1 MAKTAAKPQ
10 EPTTITSTH
19 LQQNYGDIIRRATL
33 DREHFIVTRDG
44 FPTIAILSAAEY
56 HELMQAKQGKK

>member
-1 MAKTAAKPQ
+1 MAKKAAKSH

-19 LQQNYGDIIRRATL
+19 LQQNYGNIIRRATL

-44 FPTIAILSAAEY
+44 FPTIAILSATEY
-56 HELMQAKQGKK
+56 QELMQAKRGKK